1 MVLSVKTLRAD
12 GVETRARLKAEAQ
25 RLFALR
31 GIDGVSVQD
40 IVSAAEQRNNASLRY
55 YFGNKLELARELV
68 VDGARIVDEIRQAM
82 LDELER
88 EGMLTLPSVMDALT
102 LPLLELSERTGQ
114 ATYIRMIAN
123 LQLNNRAFLR
133 EALADK
139 WNTGYKRCFAHLA
152 MLLPDIPA
160 PILAQRL
167 TLAGNIYGNAVW
179 AAWES
184 SRDSEDDSRFWAR
197 SYTISN
203 VMDTLQGVL
212 ETPPSERTLALIDAQ
227 PASRK
232 TASAGAKRQRK
243 A

>member
-1 MVLSVKTLRAD
+1 MLPSVKTLRAD
-12 GVETRARLKAEAQ
+12 GIETRARLKEEAQ

-68 VDGARIVDEIRQAM
+68 VDGARIIDEVRQAM
-82 LDELER
+82 LDELEQQ
-88 EGMLTLPSVMDALT
+88 GKLTLPSVLDALT
-102 LPLLELSERTGQ
+102 LPLIELSERTGQ
-114 ATYIRMIAN
+114 ATYIRLIAN

-133 EALADK
+133 EALEDK
-139 WNTGYKRCFAHLA
+139 WNAGYKRCFAHLA
-152 MLLPDIPA
+152 RLLPDIPA
-160 PILAQRL
+160 PILEQRL

-179 AAWES
+179 AAWEAS
-184 SRDSEDDSRFWAR
+184 KDSEDESRFWAR

-212 ETPPSERTLALIDAQ
+212 ETPPSARTLALVDAGS
-227 PASRK
+227 PSRRAVAAVA
-232 TASAGAKRQRK
+232 TRRRK

>member
-88 EGMLTLPSVMDALT
+88 QGTLTLPSVMDALT

-123 LQLNNRAFLR
+123 LQLNNRTFLR

-139 WNTGYKRCFAHLA
+139 WNVGYKRCFAHLA
-152 MLLPDIPA
+152 MLLPDIPE

-179 AAWES
+179 AAWEAS
-184 SRDSEDDSRFWAR
+184 KDSEDRSRFWAR
-197 SYTISN
+197 RYTISN

-212 ETPPSERTLALIDAQ
+212 ETPPSARTLALIDAM
-227 PASRK
+227 PPSRK
-232 TASAGAKRQRK
+232 TTAPAAARK
-243 A
+243 KKA

>member
-1 MVLSVKTLRAD
+1 MLPSVKTLRAD
-12 GVETRARLKAEAQ
+12 GIETRARLKEEAQ

-68 VDGARIVDEIRQAM
+68 VDGARIIDEVRQAM
-82 LDELER
+82 LDELEQQ
-88 EGMLTLPSVMDALT
+88 GKLTLPSVLDALT
-102 LPLLELSERTGQ
+102 LPLIELSERTGQ
-114 ATYIRMIAN
+114 ATYIRLIAN

-133 EALADK
+133 EALEDK
-139 WNTGYKRCFAHLA
+139 WNAGYKRCFAHLA
-152 MLLPDIPA
+152 RLLPDIPA
-160 PILAQRL
+160 PILEQRL

-184 SRDSEDDSRFWAR
+184 SKDSEDESRFWTR

-212 ETPPSERTLALIDAQ
+212 ETPPSARTLALVDAGS
-227 PASRK
+227 PSRK
-232 TASAGAKRQRK
+232 AVAAVATRRRK

>member
-1 MVLSVKTLRAD
+1 MVPSVKTLRAD
-12 GVETRARLKAEAQ
+12 GIETRARLKAEAQ

-82 LDELER
+82 LDELEQQ
-88 EGMLTLPSVMDALT
+88 GKLTLSSVMDALT

-139 WNTGYKRCFAHLA
+139 WNAGYKRCFANLA
-152 MLLPDIPA
+152 RLLPDIPA

-184 SRDSEDDSRFWAR
+184 SKDSEDPSRFWAR

-203 VMDTLQGVL
+203 VMDTLQSVL
-212 ETPPSERTLALIDAQ
+212 ETPPSARTLALIDARS
-227 PASRK
+227 PRRK
-232 TASAGAKRQRK
+232 KT
-243 A
+243 